1 VSAGCVWL
9 ALFVASA
16 GTVFGEDLLFALPLL
31 LGKVDAARDKI
42 LPVLEGKRIV
52 DALAAGL
59 LVLSTHEWTILGD
72 RGLAALLL
80 AKALLERRYL
90 LAGNFFATLQK
101 WIGEVIT
108 RVGWHHGNGRR
119 RGRGRTVWVGDTI
132 DEATLCETLTPRH
145 LAWFGTHG
153 SVWARRRKPTKSL
166 KHVCCLNIVA
176 YLVWPSGQTLVEGFG
191 PEHVRETLDV

>member
-1 VSAGCVWL
+1 VNGLKKGCVWL

-16 GTVFGEDLLFALPLL
+16 GTVVGEDLLFALLL
-31 LGKVDAARDKI
+31 LLAARHKL
-42 LPVLEGKRIV
+42 LPFLEGKRIV

-59 LVLSTHEWTILGD
+59 LVLSTHEWTLLGD

-80 AKALLERRYL
+80 ARALLERRYL

-108 RVGWHHGNGRR
+108 
-119 RGRGRTVWVGDTI
+119 DTI
-132 DEATLCETLTPRH
+132 DEATLCDTLTPRH
-145 LAWFGTHG
+145 LAWLGTHG
-153 SVWARRRKPTKSL
+153 SVWARRRMPSKSV
-166 KHVCCLNIVA
+166 KHVCCVNIVA

-191 PEHVRETLDV
+191 PEHVPETLDV